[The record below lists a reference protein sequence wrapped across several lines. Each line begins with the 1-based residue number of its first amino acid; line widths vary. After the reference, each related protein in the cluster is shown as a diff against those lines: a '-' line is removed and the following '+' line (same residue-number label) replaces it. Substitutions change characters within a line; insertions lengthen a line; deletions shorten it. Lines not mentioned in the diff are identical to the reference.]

1 MISREKNIC
10 AALRA
15 LPFVALLFGSAALA
29 DDGRLRF
36 VSGTGVDQGDC
47 LNKFRPCRSLDY
59 VITRAGKA
67 DIIRVSE
74 GSYIVDDAR
83 SLQRLLAV
91 TGRIEGGFRKISGY
105 SEQTARKDT
114 MLIGVPPEFRERFEQ
129 AGFSVIVD
137 RKGIAQDEQQKMR
150 RLTKQILATEKSHTA
165 APCVS
170 NTSQGYP
177 CQSVGLLS
185 HLSLQDLQSTSLRG
199 NDVWGFTD
207 LNTGREYVF
216 MGLERGVAILDITN
230 PEAPEKIAVVT
241 GSPTTWRDI
250 KVYQRY
256 DSSEKRWRA
265 YAYVTA
271 DNVSDFLMVLDLS
284 DLPNGIERV
293 NFNSDFTA
301 AHNAYLVNADYT
313 FGLATTPEGP
323 QLGIAGGRENG
334 GDYRLYALDQ
344 PRSPVRSTESTSGYA
359 HDLASFAVGDARKS
373 TQCAVGQSSPFCQ
386 VMSDFNEN
394 SVDVWDVT
402 NPLSPQLLSST
413 SYPNASY
420 VHSGWWTEDG
430 QYLLVHDE
438 LDEINLG
445 LNTTVRIFDMA
456 NLRAPAFASTWVG
469 PTRAT
474 DHNGF
479 VKGNR
484 YYISNYSEGLTV
496 LDITN
501 PTSPQR
507 IGYFDTYPSTS
518 DNGFVGAWGVYPFY
532 PSGTIAVG
540 DINTGLYLLRNETL
554 DSPAGSF
561 AFVSTS
567 HSGLEGGAVT
577 LRVARSGGTAGTVS
591 VGLQVLHAST
601 SSEDFTLS
609 TDRLSWAAGDAE
621 NKTITL
627 TLNTDAAAEDLELAL
642 IQLKA
647 PQGGATVS
655 GADTARVGI
664 ADVGSTSRL
673 RLLDSSISVDQAR
686 GKAVIAVNRQ
696 ASSDGEAR
704 VTYRTLPNASYAGFS
719 SSQAELTWGD
729 GDTTPREI
737 SIALETTALSAGQSG
752 TFQVELTN
760 SLGASLETESGGNA
774 SGLIADITV
783 RNTTAAPAPQ
793 PQPQPQPQP
802 PSSGNGGGGG
812 GGGSAHL
819 GLLGLLAL
827 LVPLSIYRLR
837 KRTAPSAI

>member
-1 MISREKNIC
+1 MISREMPSG
-10 AALRA
+10 AARWA
-15 LPFVALLFGSAALA
+15 LSALLFASAAIA

-36 VSGTGVDQGDC
+36 VSGTGVDKGDC

-59 VITRAGKA
+59 VISRAGKA
-67 DIIRVSE
+67 DIIRAAE
-74 GSYIVDDAR
+74 GSYTVDDAQ

-91 TGRIEGGFRKISGY
+91 TGRIEGGFHKISGY
-105 SEQTARKDT
+105 SERTARKDT
-114 MLIGVPPEFRERFEQ
+114 MLVGVPPEFRERFEQ

-137 RKGIAQDEQQKMR
+137 RKGLAQDEQQKIR

-165 APCVS
+165 ASCVS
-170 NTSQGYP
+170 NRSQDYP
-177 CQSVGLLS
+177 CQSMSLLS

-207 LNTGREYVF
+207 LNTDREYVF
-216 MGLERGVAILDITN
+216 MGLERGVAVLDITN
-230 PEAPEKIAVVT
+230 PESPEKVAVVT

-313 FGLATTPEGP
+313 FGLATTAEGP

-344 PRSPVRSTESTSGYA
+344 PRSPVRSAESTSGYA
-359 HDLASFAVGDARKS
+359 HDLASFAVRDARKS
-373 TQCAVGQSSPFCQ
+373 SQCATGQSGASCQ

-394 SVDVWDVT
+394 TVDVWDVT

-438 LDEINLG
+438 LDEINIG

-456 NLRAPAFASTWVG
+456 NLRAPALAATWVG
-469 PTRAT
+469 PTPAT

-507 IGYFDTYPSTS
+507 IGYFDTYPSTT

-532 PSGTIAVG
+532 ASGTIAVG
-540 DINTGLYLLRNETL
+540 DINTGLYLLLNETL

-561 AFVSTS
+561 RLVSTS
-567 HSGLEGGAVT
+567 QSGSEGGAVT
-577 LRVARSGGTAGTVS
+577 LTVARSGGTAGTVS
-591 VGLQVLHAST
+591 VGLDVLHAST
-601 SSEDFTLS
+601 SSEDLTLS
-609 TDRLSWAAGDAE
+609 ADRLSWAAGDAE

-627 TLNTDAAAEDLELAL
+627 TLNADAAAEDLELVL

-655 GADTARVGI
+655 GADTARVRI
-664 ADVGSTSRL
+664 ADVGTTSRL
-673 RLLDSSISVDQAR
+673 RLLDSSISVEEGR
-686 GKAVIAVNRQ
+686 GKAIITVNRQ

-704 VTYRTLPNASYAGFS
+704 VSYRTLRTASYAGFIA
-719 SSQAELTWGD
+719 SQGELVWDD
-729 GDTTPREI
+729 GDTAPKQI
-737 SIALETTALSAGQSG
+737 SIPLDTTTLSAEQTG
-752 TFQVELTN
+752 TFQVELAN
-760 SLGASLETESGGNA
+760 SVGASLETDSGGNA
-774 SGLIADITV
+774 SSLTADITV
-783 RNTTAAPAPQ
+783 RNTTAVPAPQ
-793 PQPQPQPQP
+793 PQPQPPP
-802 PSSGNGGGGG
+802 PSSGNSGG

-827 LVPLSIYRLR
+827 LASLSIYRLR